1 MPFQQ
6 LILLSMPTWA
16 IGVLMILIALVTTVG
31 GVLLVRHFIN
41 VSRLKQHHDIAG
53 PIFSTL
59 GVVYA
64 VLLAFVIVIVWQD
77 FDKTQNDVFNE
88 ANYYADIYR
97 DSNGL
102 SEPFRSELLTSY
114 DDYINAII
122 VDEWPR
128 LARGERSMLAQEKS
142 DKNWKLYASY
152 EPKNDKEKIFYAEI
166 LNKMNTAGELRRQ
179 RIIDASQGVH
189 PVLWFILLIGGIITV
204 VFTFFFGSE
213 NLIAQ
218 LIMTTLL
225 AVLITLILFTILIMD
240 FPFTGDLGMQPTA
253 FQQILMNLKK

>member
-1 MPFQQ
+1 
-6 LILLSMPTWA
+6 MPTWA
-16 IGVLMILIALVTTVG
+16 IGALMILIALVTAVG
-31 GVLLVRHFIN
+31 GVLIVRHFID
-41 VSRLKQHHDIAG
+41 VRKLKQHHDIAG

-77 FDKTQNDVFNE
+77 FDRTQNDVLNE

-102 SEPFRSELLTSY
+102 SEPFRSELLASY

-128 LARGERSMLAQEKS
+128 LARGERSMIVQEKS
-142 DKNWKLYASY
+142 DKNWKLYAGYS
-152 EPKNDKEKIFYAEI
+152 PKTDVEKIYYEEI
-166 LNKMNTAGELRRQ
+166 LTKMNDAGELRRT
-179 RIIDASQGVH
+179 RIIDAGQGVH
-189 PVLWFILLIGGIITV
+189 PVLWAVLLLGGFITV
-204 VFTFFFGSE
+204 AFTFFFGSE
-213 NLIAQ
+213 NLGAQ

-225 AVLITLILFTILIMD
+225 AVVIALILFTILIMD
-240 FPFTGDLGMQPTA
+240 FPYTGDMAIQPAA
-253 FQQILMNLKK
+253 FQQILANLKR

>member
-1 MPFQQ
+1 
-6 LILLSMPTWA
+6 MPTWA
-16 IGVLMILIALVTTVG
+16 IGVLMVLIALVTAAG
-31 GVLLVRHFIN
+31 GVLLVRHFID
-41 VSRLKQHHDIAG
+41 VRRLKQHHDIAG

-77 FDKTQNDVFNE
+77 FDRTQTDVLHE
-88 ANYYADIYR
+88 SNYYADIYR

-102 SEPFRSELLTSY
+102 SEPFRSELLGSY

-128 LARGERSMLAQEKS
+128 LARGERSMIVQEKS

-152 EPKNDKEKIFYAEI
+152 EPKTDVEKIYYAEI
-166 LNKMNTAGELRRQ
+166 LTKMNDAGELRRA
-179 RIIDASQGVH
+179 RIIDAGTGVH
-189 PVLWFILLIGGIITV
+189 PVLWAVLLLGGFITV
-204 VFTFFFGSE
+204 AFTFFFGSE
-213 NLIAQ
+213 NLVAQ

-225 AVLITLILFTILIMD
+225 AVLIALILFTILVMD
-240 FPFTGDLGMQPTA
+240 FPFTGDMAIQPTA
-253 FQQILMNLKK
+253 FQQILANLKK